1 MRMPVI
7 LATLLLAATGCVTTS
22 GGSLRSAADTLNSR
36 TQRLYDVMRHN
47 DDRGYR
53 DRDYSDRDYR
63 DRDYRNDYG
72 TDDHAVR
79 DAEALAKAADDFNR
93 AVERGEA
100 REELNG
106 EFDRVAEHYHHL
118 RDYYDNHSRDREEL
132 DRFHG
137 VTDAYV
143 DVEGALR
150 YPDTEH
156 G

>member
-1 MRMPVI
+1 
-7 LATLLLAATGCVTTS
+7 VTTS
-22 GGSLRSAADTLNSR
+22 GGSLRSAADNLDSR
-36 TQRLYDVMRHN
+36 AQRLYEVVRHN
-47 DDRGYR
+47 DDRGYS
-53 DRDYSDRDYR
+53 YGDRDYR
-63 DRDYRNDYG
+63 DRDYRNDYR
-72 TDDHAVR
+72 TEDHAVR

-93 AVERGEA
+93 ALDRGES

-132 DRFHG
+132 DRFHD

-143 DVEGALR
+143 DLEGALR
-150 YPDTEH
+150 YRDTAH